1 MATTAIAESFMIEA
15 LRAANMHDYIASFTE
30 LGIVNLTV
38 LCTHKPSFAP
48 GGATATADLDVLF
61 AALRNTAAT
70 PAFPDARTSID
81 TIILSAQGL
90 QEHAIKAIA
99 AALAAGRAK

>member
-38 LCTHKPSFAP
+38 LCTHKPRANNNNAANH
-48 GGATATADLDVLF
+48 AT
-61 AALRNTAAT
+61 
-70 PAFPDARTSID
+70 
-81 TIILSAQGL
+81 
-90 QEHAIKAIA
+90 
-99 AALAAGRAK
+99 